1 MMDIGVAIPHFAGL
15 AEREPIER
23 LARAVEA
30 LGYDSIWV
38 SDHIVVPEGTQFLP
52 DAQTEILATLAFLA
66 GITSRVRLGTSVL
79 VVPYRPS
86 VFTAKFLAS
95 VDVLAEGRLVV
106 GVGVGRLRGEFDALG
121 VPFEDRVA
129 RTDEDLAVWRNL
141 WATETSS
148 FHGRWTTYDNVRMF
162 PKGHAGRP
170 GPPIYFGGVSDLAIS
185 RAARLA
191 DGWHPIVVGDGDL
204 SAPMTAYRRACEQ
217 SGAGRGFV
225 SLRHMAGYPTVDVA
239 KWPFAGDADERV
251 AALLTVAGDADE
263 FVIDASML
271 CLSGISVDAI
281 VDLLAAFARDVR
293 PLL

>member
-1 MMDIGVAIPHFAGL
+1 MDIGVAIPHFAGL
-15 AEREPIER
+15 AQREPIRR
-23 LARAVEA
+23 LAAAIED
-30 LGYDSIWV
+30 LGYDSMWV

-66 GITSRVRLGTSVL
+66 GITTRVRLGTSVL
-79 VVPYRPS
+79 VIPYRPPL
-86 VFTAKFLAS
+86 FTAKFLGS
-95 VDVLAEGRLVV
+95 VDVLADGRLVV
-106 GVGVGRLRGEFDALG
+106 GVGVGRLRGEFEALG
-121 VPFEDRVA
+121 VSFEDRVA

-148 FHGRWTTYDNVRMF
+148 FHGRWTAYDNVRMF

-191 DGWHPIVVGDGDL
+191 DGWHPILVGDGDV
-204 SAPMTAYRRACEQ
+204 SAQMKAYRTACQEL
-217 SGAGRGFV
+217 GVGRGFI
-225 SLRHMAGYPTVDVA
+225 SLRHMAGYPTVDVER
-239 KWPFAGDADERV
+239 WPFPGTPAERA
-251 AALLTVAGDADE
+251 AALRATAGDADE

-281 VDLLAAFARDVR
+281 VDLLAAFAGEVR